1 MLQRDSGQDYFTLDI
16 SEKHEYY
23 KINHEEMGK
32 DDGDIENTIK
42 MINKVAIKNDGAALN
57 SDETE
62 QVNVDDSGYLVP
74 NKSGKKTEKEKAAVL
89 KTDSKMD
96 KTNDGIKKPE
106 DKNVGNTKSI
116 NDIPQENVENAKPI
130 ADTPDHDKTDGI
142 KKSIHKNV
150 DNTKPINNIPQEN
163 VENAKPINDI
173 AQENIENAKP
183 INDIAQENIENAKPT
198 NDIAQENIE
207 NAKPSN
213 NIAQENIENPKPIKD
228 IAQENIENAKPVNDT
243 SDHDTVSNASSNAS
257 SFNIGR
263 RSPPELDRLSG
274 SSDDVFTDCPGCVK
288 LNENQQQIQSCPECR
303 KTRIE
308 LSLFDLHSPDRNDS
322 AISSATSDELQSDD
336 GQSPNT
342 VLSSTFRKMDT
353 NILHEK
359 DLKNKATIRKIPS
372 TKYYDEASI
381 SEMIKK
387 YPAWTEKDKHMH
399 EDSKFNEQFT
409 EIDHTFKS
417 NGHFCGSMDNGS
429 LEPTPYCY
437 SRCRLFSDPYFDLH
451 SNIGKMEAWS
461 IAETQMWINCCL
473 WKQINQGNSWCFCC
487 RSISKTWEKVHIL
500 WYLSLVVRKPVFGVS
515 DQVRH
520 KPGCTATEDG

>member
-1 MLQRDSGQDYFTLDI
+1 MLWCWKTKPSDRPTFTKLLETFTAMLQRDSGQDYFTLDI
-16 SEKHEYY
+16 NEKHEYY
-23 KINHEEMGK
+23 KINHEEMDK

-62 QVNVDDSGYLVP
+62 QVRVDDSGYLVP
-74 NKSGKKTEKEKAAVL
+74 KKSGVKTEKEKAAVL

-96 KTNDGIKKPE
+96 KTNDGIKKTERKNE
-106 DKNVGNTKSI
+106 DNTKPVNDIPKENVENVKPIADTPDHDITTDGIKKSIHKSVDNTKPINNIPKENVENGKPI
-116 NDIPQENVENAKPI
+116 NDIAQKNVENAKPI
-130 ADTPDHDKTDGI
+130 ADTP
-142 KKSIHKNV
+142 
-150 DNTKPINNIPQEN
+150 
-163 VENAKPINDI
+163 
-173 AQENIENAKP
+173 
-183 INDIAQENIENAKPT
+183 
-198 NDIAQENIE
+198 
-207 NAKPSN
+207 
-213 NIAQENIENPKPIKD
+213 
-228 IAQENIENAKPVNDT
+228 
-243 SDHDTVSNASSNAS
+243 DHDTVSNASSNAS

-308 LSLFDLHSPDRNDS
+308 LSMFDLHSPDRNDS

-342 VLSSTFRKMDT
+342 VHSGTVGNMGT
-353 NILHEK
+353 NILRVK
-359 DLKNKATIRKIPS
+359 DMEDKTIVRKIPS
-372 TKYYDEASI
+372 IKYYDEASI

-399 EDSKFNEQFT
+399 DDSKFNEQFT
-409 EIDHTFKS
+409 EIEHTFKRS
-417 NGHFCGSMDNGS
+417 GHFCGNMDNGS

-437 SRCRLFSDPYFDLH
+437 SRYRLFSDPYSDLH

-461 IAETQMWINCCL
+461 IAETQM
-473 WKQINQGNSWCFCC
+473 
-487 RSISKTWEKVHIL
+487 
-500 WYLSLVVRKPVFGVS
+500 
-515 DQVRH
+515 
-520 KPGCTATEDG
+520 